1 MGTLAGLNAKYP
13 EHVTVQVRASRAP
26 RLHARIRCS
35 VATRAITSLFEDG
48 AFPTS
53 IAFRA
58 LETVNPGV
66 VESCCSIPTCFPAS
80 WHRPH

>member
-1 MGTLAGLNAKYP
+1 MGTLVGLNAKYS
-13 EHVTVQVRASRAP
+13 EHVTVQVRAGRAP

-35 VATRAITSLFEDG
+35 GTLVATRAITSLFEDG

-80 WHRPH
+80 